1 MDRLTLE
8 KLYLRHRQGLFTL
21 ALAVAGGRSA
31 AEDAVQDACARLLAS
46 PRDAVDGDPA
56 AYLFAAVRNAAVD
69 QRRRR
74 SAAGAAL
81 AGASIYNG
89 RRLSTDEPGR
99 DAEVDGRIRAALAA
113 LPEEQREAVSMRIY
127 GGLTFEQMAAATGE
141 PLSTVASRYRR
152 AIERLRDELRG
163 LE

>member
-21 ALAVAGGRSA
+21 ALAVAGGRAA
-31 AEDAVQDACARLLAS
+31 AEDAVQEACARLLAS
-46 PRDAVDGDPA
+46 GGAIDGDPA
-56 AYLFAAVRNAAVD
+56 AYLFAAVRNAAAD

-81 AGASIYNG
+81 VGASIYNG
-89 RRLSTDEPGR
+89 RRLSTDEPDR
-99 DAEVDGRIRAALAA
+99 DAETDGRVRRAVAG
-113 LPEEQREAVSMRIY
+113 LPGEHREAVVMRIY

-141 PLSTVASRYRR
+141 PLSTMASRYRR
-152 AIERLRDELRG
+152 AIERLRDELGG
-163 LE
+163 LR